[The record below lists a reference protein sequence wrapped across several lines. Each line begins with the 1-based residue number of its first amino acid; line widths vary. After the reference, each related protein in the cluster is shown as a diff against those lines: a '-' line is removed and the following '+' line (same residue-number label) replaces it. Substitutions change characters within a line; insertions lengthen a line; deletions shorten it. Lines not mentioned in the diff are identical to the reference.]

1 MSEMMTYN
9 DSELQLDSRL
19 ILCIEEHER
28 AENENSID
36 NRMFI
41 AWNSKTK
48 EFFITGKRQDTGFL
62 EFVPY
67 VFYCKSVDETYEF
80 IRFVIGTRE
89 TTSLVLYNY
98 NNTIDKDEHELTYEF
113 FEMYMDRNYEISAY
127 DNVRLDKCKLKS
139 VLRMLKS
146 VY

>member
-1 MSEMMTYN
+1 MSEMMTYK

-19 ILCIEEHER
+19 ILCIEEHDSK
-28 AENENSID
+28 ENENSID

-41 AWNSKTK
+41 GWSFKKN
-48 EFFITGKRQDTGFL
+48 EFFIIGKRQDTGFL

-67 VFYCKSVDETYEF
+67 VFYCKTVDETYEF

-98 NNTIDKDEHELTYEF
+98 NNTLDKEDNELSYEF
-113 FEMYMDRNYEISAY
+113 FEMYMDKNYEISAY
-127 DNVRLDKCKLKS
+127 DNVRLNKGKLTS
-139 VLRMLKS
+139 LLRMLKCI
-146 VY
+146 Y